1 MASAPAPET
10 LLQPLE
16 GRTRPVGDWVTTFHL
31 VVVALD
37 PFTHESSWILPTAR
51 RVLTTFKGA
60 NCRVAW
66 LICGNESQ
74 VRRFLGPLSE
84 EFLTFLDPERA
95 MVKALALERLPA
107 IVHLNHQLDVV
118 GDAEGWDPKA
128 WRGVTDKLSKMMHWS
143 KVTLPSSDD
152 PGPFP
157 GAPALG

>member
-16 GRTRPVGDWVTTFHL
+16 GRVRPVSDWVTTFHL

-37 PFTHESSWILPTAR
+37 PFTHESSWIIPTAQ
-51 RVLTTFKGA
+51 RVLTAFKGA
-60 NCRVAW
+60 DCRVSW

-74 VRRFLGPLSE
+74 AREFLGPLSE
-84 EFLTFLDPERA
+84 EFLTFVDPERV
-95 MVKALALERLPA
+95 MVEALALERLPA

-118 GDAEGWDPKA
+118 GAVEGWDPKA
-128 WRGVTDKLSKMMHWS
+128 WRGVTNKLSKMMHWS
-143 KVTLPSSDD
+143 KVILPTPDD

-157 GAPALG
+157 GTPALG